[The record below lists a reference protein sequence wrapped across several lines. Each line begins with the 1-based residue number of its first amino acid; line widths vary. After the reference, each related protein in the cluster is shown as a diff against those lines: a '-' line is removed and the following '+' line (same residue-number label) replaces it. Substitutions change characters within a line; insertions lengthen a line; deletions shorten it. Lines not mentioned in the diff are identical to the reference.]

1 MHTCGQMCIG
11 ASGCVCIDQQVLTPG
26 HTSRSTHDVVG
37 VFSAV
42 QGFKLGLCHHP
53 PVGLP
58 YSLLCL
64 SNNCCM
70 ADTFKTVL
78 ARFDKLYKRK

>member
-1 MHTCGQMCIG
+1 MLARFKLVQ
-11 ASGCVCIDQQVLTPG
+11 
-26 HTSRSTHDVVG
+26 TH
-37 VFSAV
+37 SNTYKT

-64 SNNCCM
+64 SNNCCI
-70 ADTFKTVL
+70 ADTFRTL
-78 ARFDKLYKRK
+78 LGRFDKLYKRK